1 MKKRLVLTL
10 VIVLAIAAL
19 AGCSSGVDIAGN
31 RIQKQGDTVTI
42 KGKDGE
48 VTASAGGNLSWP
60 KDKMGDLPELNA
72 KIISVI
78 NTPQG
83 VAVTSEG
90 VSKSDYDS
98 YIGKLKGQ
106 GYETAHEMA
115 MESMIMFSGQKDDNS
130 VSVQLHL
137 EGDSGKGTCVVIYG
151 IS

>member
-1 MKKRLVLTL
+1 MKKRLTLTFVVML
-10 VIVLAIAAL
+10 AL
-19 AGCSSGVDIAGN
+19 ATLIGCSSGVDIGGN
-31 RIQKQGDTVTI
+31 KVQIKGDTVTI
-42 KGKDGE
+42 KGDDGE
-48 VTASAGGNLSWP
+48 VTATSGGNLSWP
-60 KDKMGDLPELNA
+60 KDKMGGLPELNG

-90 VSKSDYDS
+90 ISRSDYDA
-98 YIGKLKGQ
+98 YVGKLKEL

-115 MESMIMFSGQKDDNS
+115 MEGMIMFSGQKDDNT

-137 EGDSGKGTCVVIYG
+137 EGSSGKGSCIVIYG